1 LPYASAPFV
10 LRAVSAHGQTALR
23 TLLALDAIASTASH
37 PASVTIAKRPSLG
50 WDGRINSD
58 DLPDGQSG
66 LFFAVELDNPNQLE
80 MSQKFNLCEHGGESR
95 NGATV
100 PPCRH
105 DVFAQSVP
113 LTRRTA
119 RTTSVRRAT
128 FARIQRVVGGT
139 ARPDLPSVAIIQ
151 QFLSRQRQATD
162 VATLVD
168 QNRSDRRVFAQQCRM
183 AGCGAV
189 SMGATDDPVRMRN
202 GMIQINAAARLPPK
216 EFAQ

>member
-1 LPYASAPFV
+1 MV
-10 LRAVSAHGQTALR
+10 
-23 TLLALDAIASTASH
+23 I
-37 PASVTIAKRPSLG
+37 
-50 WDGRINSD
+50 
-58 DLPDGQSG
+58 
-66 LFFAVELDNPNQLE
+66 
-80 MSQKFNLCEHGGESR
+80 
-95 NGATV
+95 
-100 PPCRH
+100 
-105 DVFAQSVP
+105 
-113 LTRRTA
+113 
-119 RTTSVRRAT
+119 
-128 FARIQRVVGGT
+128 GT

-168 QNRSDRRVFAQQCRM
+168 QNRSDRRVFAQKCRM